1 MTEGTT
7 PSAEERV
14 GDAFYKAAMT
24 WNEPEY
30 VAPDLVA
37 RNRVTEMMFAI
48 HWVNAT
54 LIDTDELAQLRAEH
68 EALAA
73 FSDGVQKYAP
83 KPVTGCCD
91 DDGACYPPEN
101 CRGFREWQEWVVNC
115 AAVEPILA
123 RRREAAE

>member
-7 PSAEERV
+7 QSAEDRAREAIRDWAELV
-14 GDAFYKAAMT
+14 DMDGEWLSAAIVSLF
-24 WNEPEY
+24 EEY
-30 VAPDLVA
+30 QF
-37 RNRVTEMMFAI
+37 TI
-48 HWVNAT
+48 
-54 LIDTDELAQLRAEH
+54 IDTDELAQLRAEH

-73 FSDGVQKYAP
+73 FADGVQKYAP

-123 RRREAAE
+123 RRRAAQEGELTWQR

>member
-1 MTEGTT
+1 MTEQ
-7 PSAEERV
+7 SAEERAREALPEAWTRTDGGPV
-14 GDAFYKAAMT
+14 VVDPIAAIT
-24 WNEPEY
+24 AANLT
-30 VAPDLVA
+30 V
-37 RNRVTEMMFAI
+37 
-48 HWVNAT
+48 
-54 LIDTDELAQLRAEH
+54 IDSDELAQLRAEH

-73 FSDGVQKYAP
+73 FADGVQKYAP